1 MLSASDIFIIVM
13 VVLAVAIFAIYK
25 LSNRNYRRNIETQDF
40 IEANKQTLSIYVI
53 DKKFAKPTENDFSR
67 QIYAQI
73 PPSARKRKVCM
84 VRAKVG
90 AQIVTLITDKNVYD
104 VLTPKKTVKAEI
116 SGLYLV
122 KVVGVNLAD
131 KKKKTLKERMSLFV
145 KSDPKKEAEKI
156 VKKLS
161 RTKRRVR
168 FVSNGHAV
176 FYFPTSSPTAASSGA
191 ESSKK

>member
-25 LSNRNYRRNIETQDF
+25 LSNRNYRRNIETQHF

-156 VKKLS
+156 VKK
-161 RTKRRVR
+161 
-168 FVSNGHAV
+168 
-176 FYFPTSSPTAASSGA
+176 
-191 ESSKK
+191 

>member
-53 DKKFAKPTENDFSR
+53 DKKFAKPRENGFSR
-67 QIYAQI
+67 QIYRQVR
-73 PPSARKRKVCM
+73 PSARERRVCM

-90 AQIVTLITDKNVYD
+90 PQIVTLITDKSVYD
-104 VLTPKKTVKAEI
+104 VLATKKTVKVEI

-156 VKKLS
+156 VKK
-161 RTKRRVR
+161 
-168 FVSNGHAV
+168 
-176 FYFPTSSPTAASSGA
+176 
-191 ESSKK
+191 

>member
-90 AQIVTLITDKNVYD
+90 AQIVTLISDKNV
-104 VLTPKKTVKAEI
+104 
-116 SGLYLV
+116 
-122 KVVGVNLAD
+122 
-131 KKKKTLKERMSLFV
+131 
-145 KSDPKKEAEKI
+145 
-156 VKKLS
+156 
-161 RTKRRVR
+161 
-168 FVSNGHAV
+168 
-176 FYFPTSSPTAASSGA
+176 
-191 ESSKK
+191 